1 MYSLQSEVPASPLEE
16 SKCAPF
22 SLSASNHLKSTLNS
36 NVVSQ
41 NASLHGYVPTSGG
54 FRMPAQRFPPQ
65 LNDLSPAFY
74 PFHPPKPSL
83 MRMSPGM
90 MQSMGMGV
98 ARGRVP
104 LQRQNEFQQM
114 GNSGWAKSMNDIGS
128 LSQNNRKPLS
138 FPSEFSLL
146 SGLSNQEISPLSH
159 FNDGARDFK
168 KGKINSD
175 ICIGKSVGV
184 DQELSQTSGQ
194 NQTNLTERF
203 KQMNLKP
210 KSKLKFKSKLKVG
223 RKVES
228 GQVEKDLEKSQKET
242 LREPFKE
249 IKNQLKNGGNAKN
262 DGNSKRKK
270 GVFRN
275 RRRRGKR
282 RYHQVKDKF
291 SQKTNEI
298 SLQQEKENQKN
309 DQHYFKKEHETK
321 RQQSNYQNNESRNE
335 HSQAF
340 KWRVKTPQKTRDMSI
355 SVQDSSQKKGRGGF
369 SLMPNS
375 FMENFH
381 LDLRE
386 SKEEIM
392 PVVESKAYASIFESQ
407 LFFEFETP
415 KKDRSDCFLNL
426 VSSEKKRLEVEAG
439 KMALSEKRT
448 RLLKL
453 FSPSEDEDE
462 QEESASDFQRTGSFE
477 ESLRRM
483 SGDENRKETD
493 LIINASFREY
503 N

>member
-1 MYSLQSEVPASPLEE
+1 
-16 SKCAPF
+16 
-22 SLSASNHLKSTLNS
+22 
-36 NVVSQ
+36 
-41 NASLHGYVPTSGG
+41 
-54 FRMPAQRFPPQ
+54 
-65 LNDLSPAFY
+65 
-74 PFHPPKPSL
+74 
-83 MRMSPGM
+83 
-90 MQSMGMGV
+90 MGMSAAMGKV
-98 ARGRVP
+98 SM
-104 LQRQNEFQQM
+104 QHQNECQQM
-114 GNSGWAKSMNDIGS
+114 PSRGWAKSMHDIGN
-128 LSQNNRKPLS
+128 LSQTNRTPLS

-159 FNDGARDFK
+159 FNDGAPDFK

-175 ICIGKSVGV
+175 ICIGKSGGGQ
-184 DQELSQTSGQ
+184 QELSQTSVQ

-203 KQMNLKP
+203 ERMNLKP
-210 KSKLKFKSKLKVG
+210 KLKLKFKSKQKIE
-223 RKVES
+223 RKVQS
-228 GQVEKDLEKSQKET
+228 GQVEEDVEKAQKET

-249 IKNQLKNGGNAKN
+249 IKNQLRSGGNVKNGA
-262 DGNSKRKK
+262 NSKRKK

-275 RRRRGKR
+275 RRRRGKL
-282 RYHQVKDKF
+282 RYRQVKGESF
-291 SQKTNEI
+291 QKANEI
-298 SLQQEKENQKN
+298 SLKQEKENQKN
-309 DQHYFKKEHETK
+309 DQHYFKKEHDTK
-321 RQQSNYQNNESRNE
+321 RQQSNYQNLVSQNELPQSL
-335 HSQAF
+335 
-340 KWRVKTPQKTRDMSI
+340 KWRVKTPQKTRDVKV

-375 FMENFH
+375 FTENFH

-386 SKEEIM
+386 TKEEAL
-392 PVVESKAYASIFESQ
+392 PVVESKAYASIFDSQ

-462 QEESASDFQRTGSFE
+462 EEESESRFERNGSFE

-483 SGDENRKETD
+483 SGDENRNETD
-493 LIINASFREY
+493 LIINASFREF